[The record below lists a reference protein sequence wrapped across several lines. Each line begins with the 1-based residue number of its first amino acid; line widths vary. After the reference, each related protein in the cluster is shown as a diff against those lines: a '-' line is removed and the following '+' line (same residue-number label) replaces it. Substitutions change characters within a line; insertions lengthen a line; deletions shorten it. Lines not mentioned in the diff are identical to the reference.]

1 MASKT
6 SVEFVLRPFE
16 GLPGEADWVALR
28 EVVPAATAPVRTRK
42 AYGARDV
49 VIATVLPA
57 GWPALHRADGVLL
70 VALQAIPSSGDASR
84 DVAANLIAG
93 SALEPG
99 NPLEHAPAA
108 TPGPRLQEVLEPSDT
123 FEVTVH
129 EGFDFWLAPDADVSA
144 EAKASLDEANATVVP
159 TVKLTGVESAY
170 WCRMGDKE
178 FLRWAMPYEEEK
190 LLDALA
196 RLHARREATLGAGTR
211 LVGAFRSCGIV
222 VPVWDLVPGTEAADI
237 EQPTVAFQSRLEA
250 ALADDAPLDG
260 NERRARAGLVSRQLT
275 LR

>member
-28 EVVPAATAPVRTRK
+28 EVVPSATATMRTRK

-99 NPLEHAPAA
+99 NPLVRAPAA
-108 TPGPRLQEVLEPSDT
+108 TPGPRLQDVLEPSDT

-170 WCRMGDKE
+170 WCRMGDRE
-178 FLRWAMPYEEEK
+178 FLRWAMPHEEEK

-196 RLHARREATLGAGTR
+196 RLHARREAMLGAGTR

-222 VPVWDLVPGTEAADI
+222 VPVWDLVPGTEAAEI
-237 EQPTVAFQSRLEA
+237 EQPSVAFQARLEA

>member
-1 MASKT
+1 MASKN

-28 EVVPAATAPVRTRK
+28 EVVPSATATMRTRK

-84 DVAANLIAG
+84 DIAANLIAG
-93 SALEPG
+93 GALEPG

-108 TPGPRLQEVLEPSDT
+108 TPGPRLQDVLEPSDT

-144 EAKASLDEANATVVP
+144 EAKASLDEANAAVVP

-170 WCRMGDKE
+170 WCRMGDRE
-178 FLRWAMPYEEEK
+178 FLRWAMPHEEEK

-222 VPVWDLVPGTEAADI
+222 VPVWDLVPGTEAAEI
-237 EQPTVAFQSRLEA
+237 EQPSVAFQARLEA

>member
-70 VALQAIPSSGDASR
+70 AALQAIPSSGDASR

-99 NPLEHAPAA
+99 NPLVRAPAA
-108 TPGPRLQEVLEPSDT
+108 TPGPRLQDVLEPSDT

-237 EQPTVAFQSRLEA
+237 EPPAAAFQARLEA

>member
-28 EVVPAATAPVRTRK
+28 EVVSAATATVRTRK

-84 DVAANLIAG
+84 DIAANLIAG
-93 SALEPG
+93 GALEPG

-108 TPGPRLQEVLEPSDT
+108 IPGPRLQDVLEPSDT

-170 WCRMGDKE
+170 WCRMGDRE
-178 FLRWAMPYEEEK
+178 FLRWAMPHEEEK

-196 RLHARREATLGAGTR
+196 RLHARREATLDAGTR

-222 VPVWDLVPGTEAADI
+222 VPVWDLVPGTEAAEI
-237 EQPTVAFQSRLEA
+237 EQPSVAFQARLEA

>member
-1 MASKT
+1 MATKS

-16 GLPGEADWVALR
+16 GLAGEADWVALR
-28 EVVPAATAPVRTRK
+28 EIVPAATAAVRTRK
-42 AYGARDV
+42 AYGGRDV
-49 VIATVLPA
+49 AIATVLPA

-84 DVAANLIAG
+84 DIAASLIAG
-93 SALEPG
+93 SELEPG
-99 NPLEHAPAA
+99 NPLVHAPAS
-108 TPGPRLQEVLEPSDT
+108 TPGPRLQDVLEPSDA

-129 EGFDFWLAPDADVSA
+129 EGFDFWFAPDADVNA
-144 EAKASLDEANATVVP
+144 EAKASLDEANASVVP
-159 TVKLTGVESAY
+159 TVKLTGVDSAY
-170 WCRMGDKE
+170 WCRMGSSE
-178 FLRWAMPYEEEK
+178 FLRWAMPHHEEK

-196 RLHARREATLGAGTR
+196 RLQSRREATLGAGTK

-222 VPVWDLVPGTEAADI
+222 VPVWDLVPGTEAEDVEEPA
-237 EQPTVAFQSRLEA
+237 VAFQARLET

>member
-28 EVVPAATAPVRTRK
+28 EVVPSATATVRTRK

-70 VALQAIPSSGDASR
+70 VALQAIPGSGDASR
-84 DVAANLIAG
+84 DIAANLIAG
-93 SALEPG
+93 GALEPG

-108 TPGPRLQEVLEPSDT
+108 IPGPRLQDVLEPSDT

-129 EGFDFWLAPDADVSA
+129 DGFDFWLAPDADVSA

-178 FLRWAMPYEEEK
+178 FLRWAMPHEEEK

-237 EQPTVAFQSRLEA
+237 EQPTVAFQFRLEA

>member
-1 MASKT
+1 MASKN

-28 EVVPAATAPVRTRK
+28 EVVPAATATVRTSK

-70 VALQAIPSSGDASR
+70 VALQGIPSSGDASR

-93 SALEPG
+93 GALEPG

-108 TPGPRLQEVLEPSDT
+108 TPGPRLQEVLVPSDT

-170 WCRMGDKE
+170 WCRMGDRE
-178 FLRWAMPYEEEK
+178 FLRWAMPHEEEK

-196 RLHARREATLGAGTR
+196 RLHARREAMLGAGTR

-237 EQPTVAFQSRLEA
+237 EQPAAAFQTRLEA

>member
-28 EVVPAATAPVRTRK
+28 EVVPAATATVRTRK

-70 VALQAIPSSGDASR
+70 VALQGIPSSGDASR

-99 NPLEHAPAA
+99 NPLVSAPAA
-108 TPGPRLQEVLEPSDT
+108 TPGPRLQDVLEPSDT

-170 WCRMGDKE
+170 WCRMGERE
-178 FLRWAMPYEEEK
+178 FLRWAMPHEEEK

-237 EQPTVAFQSRLEA
+237 EQPAAAFQTRLDA